1 MQWLNESLFCLFKA
15 KCLFAIIYTSWF
27 SNEYEPYQLTP
38 KLSTE
43 NRYFMYT
50 DHREISWISK
60 HRVKINLF
68 GTAEPLHAPMNSNLP
83 YQ

>member
-1 MQWLNESLFCLFKA
+1 MKACFAFSKLNACLLSFIPHG
-15 KCLFAIIYTSWF
+15 FP
-27 SNEYEPYQLTP
+27 NEYEPYQLTP